1 MIDTP
6 DGIAYYQLCVHCA
19 RLRIEVRT
27 GMTSRVNTLQ
37 SAQQKYGQFIPGDL
51 PKTRKKMLAELEIL
65 QERVLAGEVSL
76 L

>member
-1 MIDTP
+1 
-6 DGIAYYQLCVHCA
+6 
-19 RLRIEVRT
+19 
-27 GMTSRVNTLQ
+27 MTSRVNTLQ